1 VLVAVVQVAR
11 AQRAYTWCISEM
23 LAGSYRLAPS
33 ASSPASD
40 SSCSAFSWPASVR
53 KTWWLF
59 SSTVKSPGS
68 MTPFAGARVGLA
80 DLLLQPGTTALMRT
94 YSSVWSSAWPLMIS
108 GVRASSIRIES
119 TSSTMA

>member
-1 VLVAVVQVAR
+1 MR
-11 AQRAYTWCISEM
+11 
-23 LAGSYRLAPS
+23 
-33 ASSPASD
+33 
-40 SSCSAFSWPASVR
+40 SAFSWPSSVR

-68 MTPFAGARVGLA
+68 ITPSPVRRSASPICFFSC
-80 DLLLQPGTTALMRT
+80 GTTALMRT

-119 TSSTMA
+119 TSSTIA

>member
-1 VLVAVVQVAR
+1 
-11 AQRAYTWCISEM
+11 M

-33 ASSPASD
+33 ASRPASAQHLLGLLVAVLGEED
-40 SSCSAFSWPASVR
+40 LVR
-53 KTWWLF
+53 LL
-59 SSTVKSPGS
+59 VDREVAGLDHAL
-68 MTPFAGARVGLA
+68 AGARVGLA
-80 DLLLQPGTTALMRT
+80 DLLLQLAARRALMRT